1 MTRVSKQDGGNKLT
15 ITCRKRRR
23 KEGWN
28 KLCNLKIGWMDSS
41 WQVNRNSG
49 RDQRENLFLDGQ
61 DDEWLQCPVHGQQ
74 HMDTENWRDREREEE
89 GREER
94 EWGVCVCTC
103 YQGKYQAE
111 EWEWVSE
118 SEREWRESWEQ
129 VDIPFRF
136 ASLLIITWTTPHTGV
151 PTRIFCFC
159 IIVLSTILFS
169 STNFPSILLSWR
181 QPEALPVI
189 KRPVS
194 SAAQSRYQHDQN
206 VINKTKVSTQPR
218 YQHNRSINKTETN
231 PSRCSVWDSWK
242 EDEVFDSSFLPLNNH
257 TNEWVKLLICS

>member
-28 KLCNLKIGWMDSS
+28 KLCNLKISWMDTS

-74 HMDTENWRDREREEE
+74 HMDTESWRDREREEEE

-94 EWGVCVCTC
+94 EWGVCV
-103 YQGKYQAE
+103 YLLPGKVSSGRVRVS
-111 EWEWVSE
+111 EWEWKRVE
-118 SEREWRESWEQ
+118 GKLRAGRHTFP
-129 VDIPFRF
+129 IRF
-136 ASLLIITWTTPHTGV
+136 SPHHYLDNAPHGSTNENLLFLYHSLKHDSLL
-151 PTRIFCFC
+151 
-159 IIVLSTILFS
+159 LDQFS
-169 STNFPSILLSWR
+169 VHLAFLWR

-218 YQHNRSINKTETN
+218 YQHNRSINTTETN
-231 PSRCSVWDSWK
+231 PSRCSSAIREKKMKCLIQV
-242 EDEVFDSSFLPLNNH
+242 SFLLTIIPMS
-257 TNEWVKLLICS
+257 EWNY